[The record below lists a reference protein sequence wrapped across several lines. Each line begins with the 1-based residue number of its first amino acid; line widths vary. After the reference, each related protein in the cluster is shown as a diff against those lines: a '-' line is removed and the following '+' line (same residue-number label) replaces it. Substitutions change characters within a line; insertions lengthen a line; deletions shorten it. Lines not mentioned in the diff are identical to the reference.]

1 MSANQTTPAEPT
13 TVSDGR
19 GAQVTVHMGHIAHP
33 TVRLS
38 ATDTADGSVV
48 LLDLTPDQAYTLG
61 GALSSMAWQQGV
73 GK

>member
-19 GAQVTVHMGHIAHP
+19 GAQVTVHMGHN

-48 LLDLTPDQAYTLG
+48 LLDLTPEQAYTLG